1 MSKISKKNNFKYL
14 FVALTSLLFFM
25 ALVNEIKNPFLDNM
39 IEIVI
44 LLVLFVGVHSIK
56 SERSWT
62 YSVYV
67 MIAILFLVF
76 ISRNFFTDSPII
88 GYIHIFLLL
97 AFFMGSFHLSAMQ
110 IFTSQEVD
118 ENMIIGSVV
127 LFLLLGL
134 IWTMLYL
141 LILYIFPDSFN
152 GLEALRWQENFSKI
166 AYFSFVTLTTLGF
179 GDISPSNTVSQF
191 FVYSEAIV
199 GVFYMAVIV
208 SALVAAR
215 VDSAKRDRN
224 NK

>member
-1 MSKISKKNNFKYL
+1 MSKISKNNNFKYL

-25 ALVNEIKNPFLDNM
+25 ALINEIKNPFLDNM

-62 YSVYV
+62 YAVYI

-76 ISRNFFTDSPII
+76 ISRNFFWDSPII

-118 ENMIIGSVV
+118 ENMIMGSVV

-134 IWTMLYL
+134 IWIMLYL

-152 GLEALRWQENFSKI
+152 GLEALRWQDNFSKI
-166 AYFSFVTLTTLGF
+166 AYFSFVTLTTLGY

-199 GVFYMAVIV
+199 GVFYIAVIV
-208 SALVAAR
+208 STLVAAR
-215 VDSAKRDRN
+215 VDSARRDRN

>member
-1 MSKISKKNNFKYL
+1 MSKISKNNNFKYL

-25 ALVNEIKNPFLDNM
+25 ALINEIKNPFLDNM

-62 YSVYV
+62 YAVYI

-76 ISRNFFTDSPII
+76 ISRNFFWDSPII

-152 GLEALRWQENFSKI
+152 GLEALRWQDNFSKI
-166 AYFSFVTLTTLGF
+166 AYFSFVTLTTLGY

-199 GVFYMAVIV
+199 GVFYIAVIV
-208 SALVAAR
+208 STLVAAR
-215 VDSAKRDRN
+215 VDSARRDRN

>member
-1 MSKISKKNNFKYL
+1 MSKISKNNNFKYL

-62 YSVYV
+62 YAVYI

-76 ISRNFFTDSPII
+76 ISRNFFWDSPII

-118 ENMIIGSVV
+118 ENMIMGSVV

-152 GLEALRWQENFSKI
+152 GLEALRWQDNFSKI
-166 AYFSFVTLTTLGF
+166 AYFSFVTLTTLGY

-199 GVFYMAVIV
+199 GVFYIAVIV
-208 SALVAAR
+208 STLVAAR
-215 VDSAKRDRN
+215 VDSARRDRN

>member
-1 MSKISKKNNFKYL
+1 MSKISKNNNFKYL

-62 YSVYV
+62 YAVYI

-76 ISRNFFTDSPII
+76 ISRNFFWDSPII

-152 GLEALRWQENFSKI
+152 GLEALRWQDNFSKI
-166 AYFSFVTLTTLGF
+166 AYFSFVTLTTLGY

-199 GVFYMAVIV
+199 GVFYIAVIV
-208 SALVAAR
+208 STLVAAR
-215 VDSAKRDRN
+215 VDSARRDRN

>member
-1 MSKISKKNNFKYL
+1 MSKISKNNNFKYL

-25 ALVNEIKNPFLDNM
+25 ALINEIKNPFLDNM

-62 YSVYV
+62 YAVYI

-76 ISRNFFTDSPII
+76 ISRNFFWDSPII

-118 ENMIIGSVV
+118 ENMIMGSVV

-152 GLEALRWQENFSKI
+152 GLEALRWQDNFSKI
-166 AYFSFVTLTTLGF
+166 AYFSFVTLTTLGY

-199 GVFYMAVIV
+199 GVFYIAVIV
-208 SALVAAR
+208 STLVAAR
-215 VDSAKRDRN
+215 VDSARRDRN

>member
-1 MSKISKKNNFKYL
+1 MSKISKKNNFTYL

-25 ALVNEIKNPFLDNM
+25 ALLNEIKNPFLDDM
-39 IEIVI
+39 IEILI
-44 LLVLFVGVHSIK
+44 LFVLFIGVHSIK
-56 SERSWT
+56 SERSWS
-62 YSVYV
+62 YSVYI
-67 MIAILFLVF
+67 MMSILFVVF
-76 ISRNFFTDSPII
+76 ISRNFFWDSPII

-110 IFTSQEVD
+110 IFTSTEVN

-141 LILYIFPDSFN
+141 LILYISPDSFN

-166 AYFSFVTLTTLGF
+166 AYFSFVTLTTLGY
-179 GDISPSNTVSQF
+179 GDIAPSNSVSQF

-208 SALVAAR
+208 SALVAAK
-215 VDSAKRDRN
+215 VDSAKRDR
-224 NK
+224 KKR

>member
-1 MSKISKKNNFKYL
+1 
-14 FVALTSLLFFM
+14 
-25 ALVNEIKNPFLDNM
+25 
-39 IEIVI
+39 
-44 LLVLFVGVHSIK
+44 
-56 SERSWT
+56 
-62 YSVYV
+62 
-67 MIAILFLVF
+67 
-76 ISRNFFTDSPII
+76 
-88 GYIHIFLLL
+88 
-97 AFFMGSFHLSAMQ
+97 MGSFHLSAMQ
-110 IFTSQEVD
+110 IFTSTEVN

-141 LILYIFPDSFN
+141 LILYISPDSFN

-179 GDISPSNTVSQF
+179 GDISPSNSVSQF

-215 VDSAKRDRN
+215 VDSARKDRN